1 MYDRT
6 TAQGA
11 TFSMR
16 GQLYRRH
23 ANATALSSS
32 SVVSALGS
40 ESDDPALVLARA
52 RRWDV
57 REKKVRA
64 LLLGLAKSI
73 YFFLFS
79 ATIEKTRPHVP
90 RTAVHLYYQPFT
102 PHWNV
107 YDWST
112 FTYWFWGNYSGL
124 RCCWHCCDRSCCCGN
139 LATCRDWIRKAT
151 IILCANNILYPSQ
164 RLTSHNS
171 L

>member
-40 ESDDPALVLARA
+40 ESDDPALVPARV

-79 ATIEKTRPHVP
+79 ATIEKTRTHVP

-102 PHWNV
+102 HLHHTEMIMIEVHLPTGFEV
-107 YDWST
+107 IT
-112 FTYWFWGNYSGL
+112 PGWGVVGIAVTGAAVVVT
-124 RCCWHCCDRSCCCGN
+124 WPPAG
-139 LATCRDWIRKAT
+139 TE
-151 IILCANNILYPSQ
+151 
-164 RLTSHNS
+164 
-171 L
+171 

>member
-1 MYDRT
+1 MYEHT
-6 TAQGA
+6 TVRPHKVLL
-11 TFSMR
+11 FNMR

-73 YFFLFS
+73 YYFIPFFLFS
-79 ATIEKTRPHVP
+79 ATFEKTRPHVP
-90 RTAVHLYYQPFT
+90 RTAVHLCYQPFT
-102 PHWNV
+102 HLHHTEMFMIEVHLPTGFEV
-107 YDWST
+107 IT
-112 FTYWFWGNYSGL
+112 PGWGVVGIAVTGAAVVVT
-124 RCCWHCCDRSCCCGN
+124 WPPAG
-139 LATCRDWIRKAT
+139 TE
-151 IILCANNILYPSQ
+151 
-164 RLTSHNS
+164 
-171 L
+171 

>member
-1 MYDRT
+1 MKWSLLSPITIQNSSNPSSRKNLDVRPYDRT

-11 TFSMR
+11 AFNMR

-90 RTAVHLYYQPFT
+90 RQRYTSITNLLPIYTTLKCLWLKYIYLLV
-102 PHWNV
+102 
-107 YDWST
+107 
-112 FTYWFWGNYSGL
+112 L
-124 RCCWHCCDRSCCCGN
+124 R
-139 LATCRDWIRKAT
+139 
-151 IILCANNILYPSQ
+151 
-164 RLTSHNS
+164 
-171 L
+171 